1 MHEDVDRLALGRYRR
16 GAVRPPIV
24 LSAERT
30 CTFDCRS
37 ASSHGGMTP
46 HFNVCWG
53 VQTFRIALAIA
64 LFVLLGPSDQAREKH
79 PAASPFH
86 LQKDDKGWAEKTLS
100 TLSLEEKVGQLF
112 MVRLRVG
119 SSGVRNA
126 EYLRLSN
133 SIHKYN
139 VGSLAMS
146 APPGGRFLHRDHR
159 YQTVVQLN
167 RLQEESRLPLLVAG
181 DFEQGVLPARLFG
194 TTVFPHAMAFGAAGK
209 VAYAEEFGRITAQES
224 RAIGVHWNLFPVADV
239 NSNPANPIIGTRAFG
254 ANPEQV
260 GALVAA
266 YIRGARANGMLT
278 TAKHFPGHGNTGTDS
293 HLAVARVDE
302 DLEVLR
308 SVDLPP
314 FRKAIEAGVDAVMTA
329 HIRVPALDPD
339 PNLVATTSPHI
350 VTGLLKNELGFKG
363 IVITDGLDMAGLTRL
378 YAGNVGRAAVDAF
391 KAGNDVLT
399 MPADLEA
406 SYRAVLDAVR
416 SGEISQHR
424 LDASV
429 LKILK
434 AKASLGL
441 QTTRVVDVAAI
452 PKLVGIPANLAA
464 GQRISD
470 AAVTMVRDNGKLL
483 PLRPGASVKK
493 VVLRQPVLGQ
503 PVLRQTGG
511 PDRHATLVV
520 VICDN
525 VRSEDGRVLE
535 HEILS
540 RMPNANVVFV
550 DPRSAHWKADKLLE
564 EADQAR
570 AVVVAVY
577 IVPSAARSRKL
588 ARGEKHPSSLPD
600 STSSLFARILDR
612 AAEKTVVLAMGN
624 PYLADDFPA
633 IQNYICT
640 FSNVTVSEV
649 SAARAL
655 FGEIPMPGRMP
666 VSLSSLDLKTPTGSQ
681 SAQVANSNLSVRLG
695 AGR

>member
-1 MHEDVDRLALGRYRR
+1 V
-16 GAVRPPIV
+16 
-24 LSAERT
+24 
-30 CTFDCRS
+30 
-37 ASSHGGMTP
+37 TP

-53 VQTFRIALAIA
+53 VQTLRFALAIG
-64 LFVLLGPSDQAREKH
+64 LFILFGPSDHAREKH
-79 PAASPFH
+79 PEPSAFR
-86 LQKDDKGWAEKTLS
+86 LQRDDKGWAQSTLG

-112 MVRLRVG
+112 MIRLRVG
-119 SSGVRNA
+119 SSGVRNS
-126 EYLRLSN
+126 EYLRISN
-133 SIHKYN
+133 SIRKYHI
-139 VGSLAMS
+139 GALAMS
-146 APPGGRFLHRDHR
+146 VPTGGRFLHGDRR
-159 YQTVVQLN
+159 YQTVVLLN
-167 RLQEESRLPLLVAG
+167 RLQTESNLPLLVAG

-302 DLEVLR
+302 DLGVLR
-308 SVDLPP
+308 AVDLPP
-314 FRKAIEAGVDAVMTA
+314 FRKAIDAGVDAVMTA

-339 PNLVATTSPHI
+339 PNLIATTSPAI

-363 IVITDGLDMAGLTRL
+363 IIITDGLDMAGLTRL

-399 MPADLEA
+399 MPADLDA
-406 SYRAVLDAVR
+406 SYRALLDAVR
-416 SGEISQHR
+416 SGEISRQR

-441 QTTRVVDVAAI
+441 QTTRLVDVAAI
-452 PKLVGIPANLAA
+452 PQLVGTPANAA
-464 GQRISD
+464 TGQRISD
-470 AAVTMVRDNGKLL
+470 ASVTLVRDNGKLL
-483 PLRPGASVKK
+483 PLRRGASVKK
-493 VVLRQPVLGQ
+493 VVLRQ
-503 PVLRQTGG
+503 RGG
-511 PDRHATLVV
+511 PDRHAALVI

-525 VRSEDGRVLE
+525 VRAEDGRVLE
-535 HEILS
+535 REIRA
-540 RMPNANVVFV
+540 RMPDANVVYM
-550 DPRSAHWKADKLLE
+550 DPRVAPGRADGVLKAV
-564 EADQAR
+564 DQAR

-577 IVPSAARSRKL
+577 IVPSAARSRK
-588 ARGEKHPSSLPD
+588 AGRGKHPASLPD
-600 STSSLFARILDR
+600 STSALFEKILGR
-612 AAEKTVVLAMGN
+612 ASEKTAVLAMGN

-640 FSNVTVSEV
+640 FSNVTVSEI

-666 VSLSSLDLKTPTGSQ
+666 VNLSSVGLKTTPAIAT
-681 SAQVANSNLSVRLG
+681 AR
-695 AGR
+695 